1 MGLLALFLD
10 YIIGDF
16 DNRAQ
21 IEAERQA
28 GTQRHPAARHV
39 NRNANAKIRHL
50 PADFQGVFVIEESY
64 YVTPDGRE
72 LLAPHLFLFEETAEG
87 QVRLISYELPAGIVK
102 ADFRNDNPDLVL
114 DYPALTVSKTFTP
127 LTYEYDPAHG
137 FWGQS
142 VTSLPNGAVFTL
154 TETIGPEG
162 LDVMELMEKGGQRL
176 TSYETP
182 ILYRRSPA

>member
-1 MGLLALFLD
+1 MSLLPLFLE
-10 YIIGDF
+10 YIVGDF

-21 IEAERQA
+21 VEAERQA
-28 GTQRHPAARHV
+28 GRQLHPAARHV
-39 NRNANAKIRHL
+39 NRPANAKIRNL

-72 LLAPHLFLFEETAEG
+72 VLAPHLFLFAETATG
-87 QVRLISYELPAGIVK
+87 QVQLTSYELPAGVTK

-127 LTYEYDPAHG
+127 LTYEYDPARG

-142 VTSLPNGAVFTL
+142 ATPLPNGAVFTL
-154 TETIGPEG
+154 TETIGPAG
-162 LDVMELMEKGGQRL
+162 LDVMELMEKDGQRL
-176 TSYETP
+176 TPYETP